1 MKRLQ
6 KLPIYLT
13 FLTLIGCTYA
23 WTMAMVRGFSNQRLV
38 CLGIKHDGSC
48 SVFTRIYWT
57 DNTIL
62 WLVPYILIIVLATW
76 LIAAK
81 IIPKKTPALVI
92 TAMFLIS
99 FLLIFL
105 FAFTQDSQK
114 RPTLRHDGQV
124 VAPRG

>member
-81 IIPKKTPALVI
+81 ILPKKTPALVI

-105 FAFTQDSQK
+105 FAFTQDNQK

-124 VAPRG
+124 VAPSG

>member
-23 WTMAMVRGFSNQRLV
+23 WGMAMSRGFSSQGLV

-114 RPTLRHDGQV
+114 RPTMRHAGQV

>member
-1 MKRLQ
+1 MKHIQ

-13 FLTLIGCTYA
+13 VITLIGCTYA

-48 SVFTRIYWT
+48 SVLTKIYWT

-62 WLVPYILIIVLATW
+62 WLVPYILVIVLALW
-76 LIAAK
+76 LFAAK
-81 IIPKKTPALVI
+81 LLPKKTPALVI
-92 TAMFLIS
+92 TAFFLIS

-114 RPTLRHDGQV
+114 RPHMIQRPHLIRV
-124 VAPRG
+124 RS

>member
-81 IIPKKTPALVI
+81 ILPKKTPALVI

>member
-1 MKRLQ
+1 MKRIQ

-13 FLTLIGCTYA
+13 FITLIGCTYA
-23 WTMAMVRGFSNQRLV
+23 WSMAMVRGFSSQRLV

-48 SVFTRIYWT
+48 SVFSTMYWT

-62 WLVPYILIIVLATW
+62 WLVPYILVIVLALW
-76 LIAAK
+76 LFAAK
-81 IIPKKTPALVI
+81 LLPKKTPALVN
-92 TAMFLIS
+92 TAIFLIS

-114 RPTLRHDGQV
+114 KPTVRHGGVV
-124 VAPRG
+124 VAQRS

>member
-1 MKRLQ
+1 MKHIQ

-13 FLTLIGCTYA
+13 VITLIGCTYA

-38 CLGIKHDGSC
+38 CLGLKHDGTC
-48 SVFTRIYWT
+48 SVVSKIYWT

-62 WLVPYILIIVLATW
+62 WLVPYILIILLATW

-81 IIPKKTPALVI
+81 ILPKNTPSPLI
-92 TAMFLIS
+92 TFLFLIS
-99 FLLIFL
+99 FALIFS

-114 RPTLRHDGQV
+114 RPHMDHVKQSV
-124 VAPRG
+124 QP

>member
-1 MKRLQ
+1 M
-6 KLPIYLT
+6 
-13 FLTLIGCTYA
+13 
-23 WTMAMVRGFSNQRLV
+23 
-38 CLGIKHDGSC
+38 
-48 SVFTRIYWT
+48 YWT

-62 WLVPYILIIVLATW
+62 WLIPYILVLVLAAW

-81 IIPKKTPALVI
+81 ILPKKTPGLVI

-114 RPTLRHDGQV
+114 RPTMRHVGV
-124 VAPRG
+124 VAAPRG